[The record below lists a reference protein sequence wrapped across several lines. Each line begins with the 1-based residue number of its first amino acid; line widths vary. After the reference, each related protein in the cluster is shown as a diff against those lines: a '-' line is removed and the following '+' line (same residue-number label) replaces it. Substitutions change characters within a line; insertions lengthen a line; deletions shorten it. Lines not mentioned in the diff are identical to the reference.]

1 METINQIKVDEGGYQ
16 AEVYL
21 CSEGKLTW
29 LYGRNIEDRPITD
42 FEYKILSSNL
52 AAGYTQK
59 DWACILFKNET
70 YELFLNL
77 KDNYGIDMESFCGEI
92 QSILINMS
100 YNMGLTKFNP
110 IKWPNFFKA
119 IKEQNWKQAA
129 IEGRDSKWFNQVG
142 QRSVRLMNSL
152 ENVI

>member
-1 METINQIKVDEGGYQ
+1 METIEQIKIDEGGYQ

-42 FEYKILSSNL
+42 FEWQILKSNI
-52 AAGYTQK
+52 AAGYSQK
-59 DWACILFKNET
+59 DWADILFKNET

-77 KDNYGIDMESFCGEI
+77 KDNYGIDMASFCGVVH
-92 QSILINMS
+92 SILINMA
-100 YNMGLTKFNP
+100 YNMGITKFNP
-110 IKWPNFFKA
+110 EKWPKFFKA
-119 IKEQNWKQAA
+119 IKEQDWKQAA

-152 ENVI
+152 ENVK